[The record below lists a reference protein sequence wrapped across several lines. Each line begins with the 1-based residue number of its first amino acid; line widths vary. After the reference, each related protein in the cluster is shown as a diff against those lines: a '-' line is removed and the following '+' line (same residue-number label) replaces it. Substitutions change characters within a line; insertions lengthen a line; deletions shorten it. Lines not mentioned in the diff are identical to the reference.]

1 MPPVAK
7 RRLDGG
13 ASVLRQRCAMPSL
26 HDLVAPGLDILKAQ
40 QAWAVPLVFALAF
53 ARSLAVVALI
63 VPGNAVLMGAG
74 AMIAGG
80 YLELMP
86 VSLAIVMGAG
96 LGNWLSYW
104 IGDTFQ
110 DRIHQFKYFRKRPD
124 LLPRGEAFFNKYGAA
139 SIVLARFIG
148 PLRAT
153 VPILLFIDRNMVI
166 RAEYFGGDKIFNEGD
181 QLQNIKAEINKLLA
195 EAPAKPATAKP
206 AAAAP
211 KKK

>member
-1 MPPVAK
+1 
-7 RRLDGG
+7 
-13 ASVLRQRCAMPSL
+13 MPSL
-26 HDLVAPGLDILKAQ
+26 HDLVAPGLEILKAQ
-40 QAWAVPLVFALAF
+40 QAWAIPLLFALAF

-63 VPGNAVLMGAG
+63 IPGNAVLMGAG

-80 YLELMP
+80 YLELTP
-86 VSLAIVMGAG
+86 VALAIVMGAG

-104 IGDTFQ
+104 IGHTFQ

-153 VPILLFIDRNMVI
+153 VPILAGMLGM
-166 RAEYFGGDKIFNEGD
+166 
-181 QLQNIKAEINKLLA
+181 
-195 EAPAKPATAKP
+195 P
-206 AAAAP
+206 AATFQIANWASAALWGGAMLGAGAMVV
-211 KKK
+211 KSAV

>member
-80 YLELMP
+80 YLELTP

-124 LLPRGEAFFNKYGAA
+124 LLPRGEAFFHKYGAA

-153 VPILLFIDRNMVI
+153 VPILAGMLGM
-166 RAEYFGGDKIFNEGD
+166 
-181 QLQNIKAEINKLLA
+181 
-195 EAPAKPATAKP
+195 P
-206 AAAAP
+206 AATFQIANWVSAVLWGGAMLGAGAMVV
-211 KKK
+211 KSAT